1 MMAFES
7 GATQEQVTKRQEQNR
22 KPDSPT
28 IERFFTKPNESP
40 FDAAEW
46 EYRSVKI
53 TDSKGNVIFQQDDV
67 QAPSFWSQFATDIV
81 VSKYFR
87 GHVGSASRETSI
99 AQVITRVVDTITESG
114 VTQGYFKH
122 PGDAE
127 TFRAELAHVIL
138 HQMGTFNSPV
148 WFNVGA
154 VDHPQSAGCFVLPVE
169 DDMGSIL
176 DLARTEAM
184 IFKGGSGTGTNLST
198 LRGKNEKLSGGGT
211 ASGPLSFMKGY
222 DAFTAA
228 VKSGG
233 RCLPGHQRVYTESGP
248 VPVAMLAEKPDGFIV
263 LSYDP
268 PAGRIKAKK
277 ASAWLSGEKN
287 IVKITTD
294 KGEFQLSEDHPVRLA
309 GNGICQ
315 AGQLQPGMSLH
326 AGTIDMA
333 RHGHYKEYMRVHLQN
348 GKKGKLQFHR
358 LIAMDVLGWNIEG
371 RIIHH
376 KDGNTFNNNPDN
388 LELMSQA
395 EHAALHGHKI
405 ASAGNHI
412 FQLQQFGHGG
422 ALNGMHKNGSF
433 WANETKVT
441 EYQNKQRAILL
452 SRDGAARKMQVAAAT
467 QKTLNTFYKLRN
479 IGCKLDT
486 FDEYVAARK
495 HNLGDIPSI
504 KKLKSSI
511 DARFGNYD
519 KMVAVASE
527 NNHRVVSI
535 EHLGAMPVYSVEV
548 ECPTADDKSVDS
560 GHNFL
565 IWSGDALTGSGV
577 FVLNTRRAAKLVIL
591 DIDHPDIL
599 DFIRCKANEEKKA
612 RALIAAGYDSSM
624 DGEAYATVAFQNS
637 NNSVRISDEF
647 MKAEERGDT
656 WETRAR
662 TTGEVMSTHKA
673 RSLLMEIATA
683 THQCGDPGV
692 QFDTTI
698 NRFNTCKKS
707 GRINAS
713 NACSEVQFLDN
724 SACNLASINL
734 LRFVS
739 QTGVFDIT
747 AFEHVVDLFI
757 TAQDILVDMSS
768 YPTPKIEE
776 NSKRFRPL
784 GLGYTNLG
792 ATLMSMG
799 LPYDSDD
806 GRQIAAAITALM
818 TGRAYR
824 QSANLAE
831 LRGPFA
837 EYEKNTEPMQEVIDL
852 HTKALYETRYKANDS
867 DVMISAKKNWQEA
880 KTRSKKYGFRN
891 AQVSLLAPCGTISFM
906 MDGDTTGIEPDF
918 SLVKTK
924 SLVGGSVMKIH
935 NAAVPRALK
944 RLGYSDEE
952 SEEIVAYI
960 LENGSPESMP
970 LLAKE
975 HLPVFDCAARPANGS
990 RYIAPMG
997 HVKMCAAVQP
1007 FLTGAISK
1015 TVNVPRD
1022 ATPEDI
1028 ADLYIKAWK
1037 LGIKAMAVYRDGSK
1051 SAQPLQTQ
1059 ESKSETAAQPAVVA
1073 PKRHRLPEERV
1084 SVTHKFS
1091 IVGHEGYVTVGQYED
1106 GTPGEMFIRMSK
1118 AGSVISGL
1126 MDGFAL
1132 SISLALQYG
1141 VPLEVLVDKY
1151 THTRF
1156 EPSGFT
1162 TNKNIPM
1169 TTSILDYIFR
1179 WMGAK
1184 YLTDDQPIPD
1194 MPQPVQQRLSD
1205 IGYLGK
1211 SNDSEMDGPPCPR
1224 CGSIMVRSGTCHTC
1238 RSCGTSG
1245 GCG

>member
-1 MMAFES
+1 
-7 GATQEQVTKRQEQNR
+7 
-22 KPDSPT
+22 
-28 IERFFTKPNESP
+28 
-40 FDAAEW
+40 
-46 EYRSVKI
+46 
-53 TDSKGNVIFQQDDV
+53 
-67 QAPSFWSQFATDIV
+67 
-81 VSKYFR
+81 
-87 GHVGSASRETSI
+87 
-99 AQVITRVVDTITESG
+99 
-114 VTQGYFKH
+114 
-122 PGDAE
+122 
-127 TFRAELAHVIL
+127 
-138 HQMGTFNSPV
+138 V

-154 VDHPQSAGCFVLPVE
+154 VKNPQSSACFILPVE

-211 ASGPLSFMKGY
+211 ASGPLSFMKGF
-222 DAFTAA
+222 DAFTGA

-233 RCLPGHQRVYTESGP
+233 R
-248 VPVAMLAEKPDGFIV
+248 
-263 LSYDP
+263 
-268 PAGRIKAKK
+268 
-277 ASAWLSGEKN
+277 
-287 IVKITTD
+287 
-294 KGEFQLSEDHPVRLA
+294 
-309 GNGICQ
+309 
-315 AGQLQPGMSLH
+315 
-326 AGTIDMA
+326 
-333 RHGHYKEYMRVHLQN
+333 
-348 GKKGKLQFHR
+348 
-358 LIAMDVLGWNIEG
+358 
-371 RIIHH
+371 
-376 KDGNTFNNNPDN
+376 
-388 LELMSQA
+388 
-395 EHAALHGHKI
+395 
-405 ASAGNHI
+405 
-412 FQLQQFGHGG
+412 
-422 ALNGMHKNGSF
+422 
-433 WANETKVT
+433 
-441 EYQNKQRAILL
+441 
-452 SRDGAARKMQVAAAT
+452 
-467 QKTLNTFYKLRN
+467 
-479 IGCKLDT
+479 
-486 FDEYVAARK
+486 
-495 HNLGDIPSI
+495 
-504 KKLKSSI
+504 
-511 DARFGNYD
+511 
-519 KMVAVASE
+519 
-527 NNHRVVSI
+527 
-535 EHLGAMPVYSVEV
+535 
-548 ECPTADDKSVDS
+548 
-560 GHNFL
+560 
-565 IWSGDALTGSGV
+565 
-577 FVLNTRRAAKLVIL
+577 TRRAAKLVIL
-591 DIDHPDIL
+591 NIDHPDIL
-599 DFIRCKANEEKKA
+599 DFIQCKSREEKKA

-647 MKAEERGDT
+647 MKAEERGDI
-656 WETRAR
+656 WETKAR
-662 TTGEVMSTHKA
+662 TTGEVMSTHQA
-673 RSLLMEIATA
+673 RDLLMEIAKS

-698 NRFNTCKKS
+698 NRYNTCKNS
-707 GRINAS
+707 GNINAA
-713 NACSEVQFLDN
+713 NACGELQFLDD
-724 SACNLASINL
+724 SACNLAAINL

-739 QTGVFDIT
+739 NTGAFNVA

-776 NSKRFRPL
+776 NSKKFRPL
-784 GLGYTNLG
+784 GIGYTNLG
-792 ATLMSMG
+792 AMLMAMG
-799 LPYDSDD
+799 LPYDSDN
-806 GRQIAAAITALM
+806 GRQTAAAITALM

-837 EYEKNTEPMQEVIDL
+837 EYEKNAEPMQEVIDL

-867 DVMISAKKNWQEA
+867 DVMISAKKNWHEA
-880 KTRSKKYGFRN
+880 KTRSKRYGFRN
-891 AQVSLLAPCGTISFM
+891 AQVSLLAPTGTTSFVLNCFVGETMVAVADGRNAVSFQQLAAEGKDVEVYASENGRTVIRTMRNPRLIRRRDPVVKVLLDDGSSVRCTGDHRFLLKDGTYVEAGKLQTGTSLMRFDSVVNGKTGKLRRTIWMGPNAGGNRSRGHSWHCQYRLTGSRLFPQYNGCSGGLIHHNNNDSLDDTYDNLRLCANIGEHQQAHWAMKSPEERSRIASKRQESRSPEDHRASSRKAHEAQTPDQRKVRAAKAVARHTTDERSEWTRKGWETRRRHGGNHKVVSVTLDGIEDVYCGEVDDTHNFAIITSNAV
-906 MDGDTTGIEPDF
+906 DSRLDDLSGVVVHNCDTTGIEPDF

-960 LENGSPESMP
+960 LENGSPEGMP

-975 HLPVFDCAARPANGS
+975 HLPVFDCAAKPANGS

-1007 FLTGAISK
+1007 FLSGATSK
-1015 TVNVPRD
+1015 TVNVPKD

-1028 ADLYIKAWK
+1028 ADLYIQAWK
-1037 LGIKAMAVYRDGSK
+1037 LGVKTITVYRDGSK
-1051 SAQPLQTQ
+1051 SAQPLQTK
-1059 ESKSETAAQPAVVA
+1059 EAKPETATQSTAPA